1 MDWRGDETAGVD
13 NEMEDGLSRLSG
25 AGKAAAD
32 RVHRKGGGV
41 DSEHVVVGGSARRKR
56 WDEWFE
62 MDMVYG
68 CGGEFSPEIA
78 GRLQRDEL
86 DVDFDVDASGNCGSP
101 AEGEDRGLCSPKRPM
116 PWSLDPQYK
125 LAWSQSKSIAKSDS
139 TRFEEEAFIRES
151 DVVLGLG

>member
-41 DSEHVVVGGSARRKR
+41 DSEHVVVGGSA
-56 WDEWFE
+56 
-62 MDMVYG
+62 
-68 CGGEFSPEIA
+68 EIA